1 MKTLAIF
8 LAVFAVVVLFSS
20 CENTYITPVIVHVP
34 PINSKDTVKFSKDIE
49 PLFTTY
55 GCVGCHNGSFEF
67 DLRAGHAYNSLKTNN
82 LIDTPA
88 VTSHLMIRLNISP
101 PHNGTDKFTTDQ
113 KQKISKWI
121 NDGAKNN

>member
-1 MKTLAIF
+1 MKTFGIAL
-8 LAVFAVVVLFSS
+8 LVFAGLAFFSA
-20 CENTYITPVIVHVP
+20 CENTYISPVIVHVP
-34 PINSKDTVKFSKDIE
+34 PINPKDTVKFSKDIE

-55 GCVGCHNGSFEF
+55 DCINCHNGSFEF
-67 DLRAGHAYNSLKTNN
+67 DLKVGHAYNSLKTNN

-88 VTSHLMIRLNISP
+88 VTSLLMIRLNVSP

-121 NDGAKNN
+121 NDGTKNN